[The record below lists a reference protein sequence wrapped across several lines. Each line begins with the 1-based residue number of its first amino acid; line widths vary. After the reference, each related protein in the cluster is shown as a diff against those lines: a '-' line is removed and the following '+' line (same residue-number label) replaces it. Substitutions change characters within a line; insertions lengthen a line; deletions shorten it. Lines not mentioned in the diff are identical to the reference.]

1 MSRTHTQVPR
11 IFQGGGCL
19 LATLGPGPA
28 RLPCMFQAHSHG
40 CWGQLGE
47 QSAFSAASLLRPQL
61 DAHLTL
67 PGSSRRR
74 LPLAVVT
81 RSPALG
87 QLLSSPLWARPVGA
101 ALLELG
107 L

>member
-1 MSRTHTQVPR
+1 
-11 IFQGGGCL
+11 
-19 LATLGPGPA
+19 
-28 RLPCMFQAHSHG
+28 MFRAHSHG

-47 QSAFSAASLLRPQL
+47 RHAFSAASLLWPQV

-67 PGSSRRR
+67 PGSSHAVDS
-74 LPLAVVT
+74 PPAVVT
-81 RSPALG
+81 RNPALG
-87 QLLSSPLWARPVGA
+87 QLLSSPLQTRPVGA